1 MTFDELISM
10 TIAKHNE
17 LPLLYNDEE
26 VPKIVGYETKEKSG
40 YYKNGY
46 TCYKVDGVSGKYKYY
61 KVFNYTVAGGVVDIE
76 EKWLIRIDGDGKHT
90 IKSHRGWNNV
100 DLMKFG
106 TYSDAESHMTEY
118 MKCFLKRY

>member
-26 VPKIVGYETKEKSG
+26 VPMIHGWKPIEEGG

-46 TCYKVDGVSGKYKYY
+46 TCYKVNGVNDKYKYY
-61 KVFNYTVAGGVVDIE
+61 KVFIYTVATYVDIE
-76 EKWLIRIDGDGKHT
+76 ERWLIRIDGDGKHT
-90 IKSHRGWNNV
+90 IKSHRGFHNV
-100 DLMKFG
+100 DLMKYG
-106 TYSDAESHMTEY
+106 TYSDTESHITEY